1 MSQVNFKAAQTI
13 GGDNNSR
20 KTVKARLNRKTQ
32 THTCESLAAKSSK
45 SANIIA
51 HVLKT
56 SRKYK
61 NEGLQFNKQQTVTDD
76 ARSFL
81 SCNTESARLA
91 PNASYLLNN
100 GLCRAQLQTA
110 FTQHDFTAQ
119 FLTLKEHAQKKKKK
133 KKVVLVEQ
141 FAHLQRRGESVAE
154 IVMQDA

>member
-1 MSQVNFKAAQTI
+1 MR
-13 GGDNNSR
+13 D
-20 KTVKARLNRKTQ
+20 
-32 THTCESLAAKSSK
+32 
-45 SANIIA
+45 
-51 HVLKT
+51 
-56 SRKYK
+56 
-61 NEGLQFNKQQTVTDD
+61 LQFNKQQTVTDD

-81 SCNTESARLA
+81 SCNTESAWLA

-133 KKVVLVEQ
+133 VVLVEQ